1 MEKLSLMVLIIAGN
15 IHGKKGP
22 QGSIY
27 PCGFCQSP
35 VTWEHNRATA
45 CDRCSVWY
53 HTACLEQC
61 SVNVSLLQRDHVSWK
76 CCGCDSMNI
85 DTFSYHSY
93 QMEISNR
100 FELLTSRETFSSVGS
115 YASIPSTDSSF
126 SPSVFSSPK
135 LRLASDS
142 STNDSKEMNE
152 QSDQLFTKKKDN
164 FRVLL
169 MDCQSIRNKKS
180 QLNKSIEY
188 VKSDAIVGCE
198 SGLGAEHKEAE
209 IFPDGYK
216 KNIFRKDRNKSGGGV
231 FICVHDKFN
240 TTSVE
245 NGENDCELQWAEIQ
259 TKSKSVIL
267 GSYYRKPNADIKS
280 LLDLKSS
287 VINVTE
293 KCRDKPLF
301 LAGDFNLPHIDWE
314 SNDIIPG
321 GPSAH
326 SQELLELSEEFGME
340 QMQTNT
346 TRENNNLDL
355 FFTNH
360 PSLVKSCNTIPGI
373 SDHGMV
379 VVDIEL
385 KPHYNRP
392 KRREIFTYKKQTG
405 KKLETLFRHEAKKLL
420 KKMNTLK
427 EKWQKFKSCINEIVN
442 QYVPKRLTSKRHNL
456 AWLTKTEK
464 KMIVKKH
471 KLYQYANKF
480 RKRADWKKFK
490 QHKNKTQR
498 AVRQTHWNYVNLVL
512 NTSLETGNNK
522 PFWNYI
528 KSKRTDNIGV
538 SGIKCGDIFHQD
550 SKSKANILNPQFK
563 SVFTTERKLTNYQN

>member
-1 MEKLSLMVLIIAGN
+1 M
-15 IHGKKGP
+15 
-22 QGSIY
+22 
-27 PCGFCQSP
+27 F
-35 VTWEHNRATA
+35 
-45 CDRCSVWY
+45 
-53 HTACLEQC
+53 
-61 SVNVSLLQRDHVSWK
+61 
-76 CCGCDSMNI
+76 
-85 DTFSYHSY
+85 
-93 QMEISNR
+93 IS
-100 FELLTSRETFSSVGS
+100 
-115 YASIPSTDSSF
+115 
-126 SPSVFSSPK
+126 
-135 LRLASDS
+135 
-142 STNDSKEMNE
+142 
-152 QSDQLFTKKKDN
+152 
-164 FRVLL
+164 
-169 MDCQSIRNKKS
+169 
-180 QLNKSIEY
+180 
-188 VKSDAIVGCE
+188 
-198 SGLGAEHKEAE
+198 
-209 IFPDGYK
+209 
-216 KNIFRKDRNKSGGGV
+216 
-231 FICVHDKFN
+231 VHDKFN

-267 GSYYRKPNADIKS
+267 GSYYGKPNADIKS
-280 LLDLKSS
+280 LLDLKFS
-287 VINVTE
+287 VTNVTK

-301 LAGDFNLPHIDWE
+301 LADDFNLPHIDWE
-314 SNDIIPG
+314 NNDIIPG

-326 SQELLELSEEFGME
+326 SQDLLELSEEFGME

-373 SDHGMV
+373 SDHDMV
-379 VVDIEL
+379 GVEIEL

-392 KRREIFTYKKQTG
+392 KRKEIFTYKKQTG

-420 KKMNTLK
+420 KKINTLK

-480 RKRADWKKFK
+480 RKQEDWKKFK

-498 AVRQTHWNYVNLVL
+498 AVRQAHWNYVNLVL
-512 NTSLETGNNK
+512 KTSLETGNNK

-528 KSKRTDNIGV
+528 KSKKTDNIGV
-538 SGIKCGDIFHQD
+538 SGIKCGGIFHQD

-563 SVFTTERKLTNYQN
+563 SVFTKERKLTNYQNWMVKNIQV